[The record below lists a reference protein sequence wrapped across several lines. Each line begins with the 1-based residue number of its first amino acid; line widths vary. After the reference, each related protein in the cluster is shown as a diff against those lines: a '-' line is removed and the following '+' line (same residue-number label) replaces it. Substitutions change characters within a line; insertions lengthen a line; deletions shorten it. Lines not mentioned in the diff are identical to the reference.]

1 MTGSTSFPSI
11 GIDTMSQNSTSQTDD
26 ATKEESQRRF
36 LRLRYILLSIAALAF
51 VFFAYLAYLTVS
63 LPDVEQ
69 LQNINPDA
77 TSLMSQ
83 RWKDAVERG
92 QEPKRI
98 QEWIHLE
105 QVSERLVQA
114 VIMGEDAGFWVHNGF
129 DFYEI
134 KESIRR
140 NIERRGL
147 ARGASTITQQLAKNL
162 FLSTEKTITR
172 KLKEAILTYR
182 MEGHLSKHRILEIYL
197 NVIEWGEDIYGIEAA
212 SRVYFGKRA
221 SQLDAAESALLAAMI
236 PNPRRFNPSR
246 NMKSLKV
253 RQERILGWMKMAG
266 HLTEEEYKTA
276 REQQLRFRK

>member
-51 VFFAYLAYLTVS
+51 VLFAYLAYLTVS

-83 RWKDAVERG
+83 RWKDAVEQG